1 MSVNIIVFFIWLLA
15 KFLKADNASPADRVF
30 LSSIQNSS
38 LDFVLKSFLLF
49 LCFIMLMVFLW
60 LQIKLSV
67 KQ

>member
-1 MSVNIIVFFIWLLA
+1 MPPLLTEY
-15 KFLKADNASPADRVF
+15 F